1 MPRSIFNPCA
11 VDADAT
17 SDGSPVDDVTIHE
30 APVNNAADDGSSFD
44 DVITE
49 DSQSQPMSPSRKK
62 MRSSQPWKSTNPS
75 VQDMMATA
83 LRELKTHKGVSMQ
96 AIKKY
101 LETQYGFDW
110 RRKKHILRRSLEA
123 GLKSGLFIRKGGK
136 GANGRF
142 RLGVDKARVEKERQ
156 QRHERLHREREK
168 KKYKETQLKEKEQ
181 SRKRIQRAKDK
192 ARKDAAET
200 KRRIMEAR
208 EKVKKLAAERKAME
222 EEKWANWRKQVTIM
236 FK

>member
-1 MPRSIFNPCA
+1 
-11 VDADAT
+11 
-17 SDGSPVDDVTIHE
+17 
-30 APVNNAADDGSSFD
+30 
-44 DVITE
+44 
-49 DSQSQPMSPSRKK
+49 MSPSRKK

-168 KKYKETQLKEKEQ
+168 KKYKDSTNEAAITVTTIASTSDSTRDTHKDSHRFVEACCALDIQPQ
-181 SRKRIQRAKDK
+181 SPAG
-192 ARKDAAET
+192 A
-200 KRRIMEAR
+200 
-208 EKVKKLAAERKAME
+208 
-222 EEKWANWRKQVTIM
+222 
-236 FK
+236 